1 VLPQN
6 VSWVDLHAKVHY
18 LHHIGNSSSQRC
30 QHLKDNNLPLRC
42 NLTAEQLRA
51 ARAMLRMDQS
61 ALAAASGVSV
71 ETIKR
76 LEGMEGQLS
85 ETRVAT
91 INAIQAAFESAGVE
105 FIAEN
110 GGGPGVRL
118 KKTAN
123 GVEEISQK
131 IDALEDKISSIPA
144 PTKPSPEAGMNIMR
158 KAVAKN
164 DLAKLK
170 TRRKRIKGKGTMK

>member
-1 VLPQN
+1 MLVWVELP
-6 VSWVDLHAKVHY
+6 LGTYY
-18 LHHIGNSSSQRC
+18 LHVIGNPPKARC
-30 QHLKDNNLPLRC
+30 QHLRGIFLPHRC
-42 NLTAEQLRA
+42 ILTADQLRA

-76 LEGMEGQLS
+76 LERMEGLLS

-91 INAIQAAFESAGVE
+91 VNAIQAALTKAGVE

-110 GGGPGVRL
+110 GGGPGVRIR
-118 KKTAN
+118 KSAKGA
-123 GVEEISQK
+123 EEISRQ
-131 IDALEDKISSIPA
+131 IDALEDKISSMPA
-144 PTKPSPEAGMNIMR
+144 PTEPSPEAGMNIMR

-170 TRRKRIKGKGTMK
+170 NRRKRIRSGRSK